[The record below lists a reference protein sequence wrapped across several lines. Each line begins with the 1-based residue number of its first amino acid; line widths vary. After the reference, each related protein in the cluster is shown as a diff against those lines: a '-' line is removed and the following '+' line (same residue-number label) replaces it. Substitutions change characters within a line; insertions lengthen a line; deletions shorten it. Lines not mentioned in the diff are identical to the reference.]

1 MVCSEAEADD
11 KITAHKNDAD
21 AHHAKL
27 HATTHAA
34 GGADEITDLLNP
46 AAIPPYSIPFRDV
59 SVDTDSDFIDLTGLD
74 LNAHKCYMLSL
85 NLVNPT
91 TSGSNYFI
99 YVEADYTNTNYY
111 NQGLFIAG
119 TEISAG
125 RDNNPLLGYLPA
137 GERGAIIIFVWRD
150 PSGYFRY
157 LDKMVRQTGNVV
169 TNASYTGT
177 KTATVTNVTQ
187 IRISADVAG
196 GIGAGSRVM
205 LFRLGG

>member
-91 TSGSNYFI
+91 TSG
-99 YVEADYTNTNYY
+99 Y